1 MLTSFMPEWHDE
13 CVRWIDAVIKAA
25 AAESPENKALMSEW
39 AKVWSD
45 RVQAALAPVAEIA
58 LADQGQDALQA
69 TREALNARAT
79 KAGLTL

>member
-1 MLTSFMPEWHDE
+1 
-13 CVRWIDAVIKAA
+13 
-25 AAESPENKALMSEW
+25 MSEW